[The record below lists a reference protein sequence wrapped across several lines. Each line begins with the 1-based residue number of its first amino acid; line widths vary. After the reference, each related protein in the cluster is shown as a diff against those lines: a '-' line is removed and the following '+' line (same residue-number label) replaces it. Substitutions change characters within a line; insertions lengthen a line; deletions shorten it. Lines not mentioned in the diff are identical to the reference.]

1 MNQWELLWFDDAF
14 WHILFSFIMLVVI
27 ILWRPSANN
36 QRYAYSPL
44 TDGAAD
50 SDDEESQAILTKSG
64 AKEDLVEREV
74 GKVKKLH
81 KQKQPTAEDDLEW
94 IEENI
99 PQTVADS
106 AMPVVLDEGEDLE
119 DTTYQMNKME

>member
-1 MNQWELLWFDDAF
+1 
-14 WHILFSFIMLVVI
+14 MLVVI

-44 TDGAAD
+44 TDGATE
-50 SDDEESQAILTKSG
+50 SDEEEQQTILTKSG
-64 AKEDLVEREV
+64 ANEDLKERET

-99 PQTVADS
+99 PQTVADR
-106 AMPVVLDEGEDLE
+106 
-119 DTTYQMNKME
+119 

>member
-1 MNQWELLWFDDAF
+1 
-14 WHILFSFIMLVVI
+14 MLVVI

-44 TDGAAD
+44 TDGTND
-50 SDDEESQAILTKSG
+50 SDDEEQQILTKSG
-64 AKEDLVEREV
+64 ATQDLKERET

-106 AMPVVLDEGEDLE
+106 AVPAVLDEEEDLAE
-119 DTTYQMNKME
+119 THYQMNKME